1 MILLRC
7 AIAAFV
13 CAVVYASPAG
23 AAELKIFGSRVTKVM
38 IGELGPAYEQ
48 ASGHKLTV
56 FADVAAVTK
65 RRIEAGEDFDVA
77 VLVNFQ
83 TDDLI
88 KSGKIIADTRAD
100 IMKSGI
106 GVAVKKG
113 APRPDISTVDAF
125 KQALLN
131 ARSIT
136 YLKEGAST
144 IHLDKIFAQLGIA
157 DAIHDK
163 TIKTTG
169 EEVSE
174 NVASGVAEIGI
185 IVVPNIL
192 SVPGAD
198 LVGPLPA
205 EINAYIMFTAGVSAA
220 SPNQAAAREV
230 IRLMQS
236 PEALRVM
243 KANGMEPG

>member
-1 MILLRC
+1 MLRC
-7 AIAAFV
+7 GFMVVAAL
-13 CAVVYASPAG
+13 ALLAHPDAAG

-56 FADVAAVTK
+56 SADVAAVTK

-88 KSGKIIADTRAD
+88 KSGKIVADTRAD

-113 APRPDISTVDAF
+113 ARRPDISTVATF
-125 KQALLN
+125 KQTLLN
-131 ARSIT
+131 AKSIT

-144 IHLDKIFAQLGIA
+144 IHLDKLFVELGIA
-157 DAIHDK
+157 DAIRDK

-205 EINAYIMFTAGVSAA
+205 EINSYIMFTAGVSAA

-230 IRLMQS
+230 IKLMKS

-243 KANGMEPG
+243 RANGMEPG

>member
-1 MILLRC
+1 MNIVRVAMAGLLTLTFMTC
-7 AIAAFV
+7 TAQ
-13 CAVVYASPAG
+13 
-23 AAELKIFGSRVTKVM
+23 AAELKILGSRVTKVM
-38 IGELGPAYEQ
+38 LGELGPAYEKS
-48 ASGHKLTV
+48 SGNTLSV
-56 FADVAAVTK
+56 SADVAAVSK
-65 RRIEAGEDFDVA
+65 RRAESGEPFDVA

-88 KSGKIIADTRAD
+88 KSGKLVAETRSD

-125 KQALLN
+125 RRTLLA

-144 IHLDKIFAQLGIA
+144 LHLDKIFAQMGIA
-157 DAIHDK
+157 DAIRDK
-163 TIKTTG
+163 TIKTDG
-169 EEVSE
+169 ETVSE
-174 NVASGVAEIGI
+174 SVASGAVELGI

-205 EINAYIMFTAGVSAA
+205 EINSYIMFTAGVSAA
-220 SPNQAAAREV
+220 SPNQAAARDV
-230 IRLMQS
+230 IRLMTG
-236 PEALRVM
+236 PDALRVM